1 MATSSGKEPQSE
13 TRTGVLRSARS
24 TRISVIVPVLTH
36 REHLENLLDSLAR
49 QTLSPD
55 SFDVVV
61 VHNASQPLELGDQ
74 YPFDLQSIA
83 EPDGY
88 SYAARN
94 KGIGISRGEV
104 LAFTDADCVAEP
116 GWLAEAL
123 AILDKDS
130 KALVA
135 GHIKVFAESSTPS
148 LAEKHQ
154 MTFAFDQET
163 NVTYKRGIPTA
174 NLVAHREAFVE
185 VGLFNPDMVSG
196 GDTEWTRRAL
206 HHGYRAVYVPS
217 AVVFHPARRTVREIR
232 QQRIRHSRAI
242 EAFPT
247 TSSRVSWFAR
257 WVSPRQGV
265 MKRVL
270 KKNGLRKRDKVSVF
284 GLQLVLSAYQVSL
297 GAVRALL
304 PSRQT
309 PMAHKTTKAKERSG
323 SPR

>member
-1 MATSSGKEPQSE
+1 MK
-13 TRTGVLRSARS
+13 RV
-24 TRISVIVPVLTH
+24 SVIIPVLTH
-36 REHLENLLDSLAR
+36 REQLDKLLDSFRCQILPAE
-49 QTLSPD
+49 D
-55 SFDVVV
+55 FEVVV
-61 VHNASQPLELGDQ
+61 VHNSTEPLELATD
-74 YPFDLQSIA
+74 YPFELMSVS
-83 EPDGY
+83 EPDGF

-94 KGIGISRGEV
+94 KGIRLSHGNV
-104 LAFTDADCVAEP
+104 LAFTDADCVADP
-116 GWLAEAL
+116 GWLEGAL
-123 AILDKDS
+123 TVVERDP

-135 GHIKVFAESSTPS
+135 GHISVTPSSTTPS

-163 NVTYKRGIPTA
+163 NVAYKRGIPTA
-174 NLVAHREAFVE
+174 NLAAHREAFID

-217 AVVFHPARRTVREIR
+217 AVVFHPARRTIREIR

-247 TSSRVSWFAR
+247 TSSRLSWYAR

-284 GLQLVLSAYQVSL
+284 GLQLILSAYQVVL

-304 PSRQT
+304 PS
-309 PMAHKTTKAKERSG
+309 KTAKGAAVRGLLSEKVQGKR
-323 SPR
+323 